1 MFTVGW
7 NAAVCVAALCSLL
20 GLGVCKINRASMY
33 RVIEGGET
41 AIPEETEKLIAEEEV
56 KALLIGADG
65 YQSFSSYQV

>member
-33 RVIEGGET
+33 RVIEGGDT
-41 AIPEETEKLIAEEEV
+41 AIQEETEKLIAEEEV
-56 KALLIGADG
+56 KARLIGADG

>member
-33 RVIEGGET
+33 RVIEGGDTSISKET
-41 AIPEETEKLIAEEEV
+41 DKLIADEEV
-56 KALLIGADG
+56 EALLAGADG
-65 YQSFSSYQV
+65 YQSFSSCQA